1 MAILFDWESNW
12 ALKRGEDSAVQRD
25 VTPKRCKSIIRY
37 FWEQDIP
44 VDILTPEQ
52 DFSDYPLVVAPMLI
66 YDDRKTML
74 KLTSYVEK
82 GGILVSSY
90 FTGMVNE
97 TDLFY
102 IGGLPQPLKALFGI
116 EGIRA

>member
-1 MAILFDWESNW
+1 
-12 ALKRGEDSAVQRD
+12 
-25 VTPKRCKSIIRY
+25 
-37 FWEQDIP
+37 
-44 VDILTPEQ
+44 
-52 DFSDYPLVVAPMLI
+52 
-66 YDDRKTML
+66 ML

-97 TDLFY
+97 TDLLY

-116 EGIRA
+116 EVLESLKHF